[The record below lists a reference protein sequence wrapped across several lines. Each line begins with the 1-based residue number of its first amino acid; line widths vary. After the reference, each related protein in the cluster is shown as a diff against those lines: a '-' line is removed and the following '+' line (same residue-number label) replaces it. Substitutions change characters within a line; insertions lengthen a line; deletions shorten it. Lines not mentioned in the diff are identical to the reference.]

1 MAGIAPKSACT
12 RRMLINFPSAT
23 LQTWESAYDLA
34 CQAAS
39 SHACAA
45 PLHTSWTCLS
55 HIASLLQP
63 YSMNQVT
70 LCHYIQA
77 RRDEATQAQLSR
89 KTANKMARADLIEAQ
104 RQALLQ
110 EMQHIR
116 KDILQQESWLRVC
129 YCP

>member
-1 MAGIAPKSACT
+1 
-12 RRMLINFPSAT
+12 
-23 LQTWESAYDLA
+23 
-34 CQAAS
+34 
-39 SHACAA
+39 
-45 PLHTSWTCLS
+45 
-55 HIASLLQP
+55 
-63 YSMNQVT
+63 MNQVT

-77 RRDEATQAQLSR
+77 RRDEATRAQLSR

-129 YCP
+129 HCP